1 MTRDIGFLV
10 YPDFQLLDL
19 SGPLVA
25 FQIAGRLSPGEPY
38 RLHVVSRH
46 GGSVASSSGLA
57 GMTPPLCGSGFHTF
71 LLVAGGMSQGARRAP
86 TAAAPATRSRRIA
99 TVCTRAFSLSP

>member
-57 GMTPPLCGSGFHTF
+57 GMTPPLGGSGFGTF
-71 LLVAGGMSQGARRAP
+71 PLVAGRSGPGARPRATPPRPPRAP
-86 TAAAPATRSRRIA
+86 RPVRPP
-99 TVCTRAFSLSP
+99 LSPDLLT

>member
-46 GGSVASSSGLA
+46 GGSVASSAGLA
-57 GMTPPLCGSGFHTF
+57 GGTQPLGEDVLHT
-71 LLVAGGMSQGARRAP
+71 LIPGGGTGARAGRGA
-86 TAAAPATRSRRIA
+86 TAAAAGLPPPARLVRPAAHGR
-99 TVCTRAFSLSP
+99 P